1 MVETLGSAVFPA
13 LPTIIQQLLA
23 DSEPK
28 DLLEFIQLVNQLINK
43 FKSSLRD
50 ILQDIFPAIVGR
62 VFALLPQNVF
72 PEGPGSQT
80 EEVRELLELQRH
92 YYLLLHALT
101 SNDLS
106 SVMLTAQSSHLLK
119 DIVGLLLDAS
129 CKHKDVLIRKVS
141 LPFI

>member
-80 EEVRELLELQRH
+80 EVSRPAEFP
-92 YYLLLHALT
+92 
-101 SNDLS
+101 
-106 SVMLTAQSSHLLK
+106 AQTW
-119 DIVGLLLDAS
+119 VGT
-129 CKHKDVLIRKVS
+129 K
-141 LPFI
+141 